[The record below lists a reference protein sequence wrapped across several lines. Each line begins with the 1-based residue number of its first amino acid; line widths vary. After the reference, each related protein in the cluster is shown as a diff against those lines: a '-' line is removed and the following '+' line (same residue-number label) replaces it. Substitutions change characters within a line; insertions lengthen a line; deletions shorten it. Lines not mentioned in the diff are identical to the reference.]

1 MDKLMIRTITLSLL
15 LLRVFTMGI
24 FAQQEVSN
32 IKVGFLTR
40 DKNFKSDREVAAA
53 YDFLQ
58 KNFAQT
64 QSVTFSEIISD
75 SNILNRFSVIWYHR
89 PDSSS
94 LSNEEI
100 NPEVINLLK
109 LFLESGGKLLLT
121 LDAIKF
127 VVPLGL
133 EITEPKVNY
142 VNAVDEGYGRK
153 LGLHSFRSHPIFHGL
168 FGGAYIWAP
177 LNDQVNRQIGY
188 FGESVPKGKVVAVD
202 WAYITLKENSKLV
215 LEYDFGKGKVLAIGS
230 YTYYSPENQN
240 KQHLQLFTKNCFE
253 YLNGNNLDEISRFWN
268 YDKLQV
274 LPFTPINEY
283 TEIPQAKSW
292 NRNFESMMIYSQ
304 FATDNYYDVVGE
316 RMMMMGKEKGGIEEI
331 WSHPF
336 MALRDYE
343 VGVKFSY
350 RDTIY
355 WFNDQRP
362 EIEVRSES
370 FTRTY
375 RFARAFIKE
384 VITTDREK
392 PVSAIH
398 YEYRGLYPGKLVIR
412 FKSNM
417 RFMWPYSQNASGSI
431 HYGWSDELNAFI
443 VKAQEGDLV
452 SIIGSNKKPESKYF
466 GRYER
471 FSKIDTTF
479 KGQPTDKFQVAALF
493 TFDFKMNDNMDVVLV
508 GTNESEKNAIEA
520 YKDAIKDPEKI
531 YLNSINYYREFLS
544 NGLMITTPDATFN
557 EGYRWAMVGT
567 DKFFV
572 YTPGIGKSLVAGY
585 STTARGWDGAQ
596 TISGRPGY
604 AWYFGRD
611 GQWSGMAISDYGDFQ
626 KVKDVLKLFQ
636 KYQDLSGKIFH
647 ELTTSGA
654 VHYDAAD
661 ATPLYIILAGHY
673 LRWSGD
679 IDFIRDSWSNIKK
692 AIDFLYSTDTDGDNL
707 IENTNVGHGWVEGGS
722 LYGSKTTFYLAG
734 CWAAALEQAEYIAN
748 ALRYEKE
755 ADQYKKDFE
764 AVKKIV
770 NLDFWNTKT
779 NFFNYGKLP
788 DNTYNEERTILP
800 SVPLYFN
807 LADKE
812 KAAAVLDVYAENSF
826 STNWGV
832 RILSD
837 QSPLFNP
844 RGYHYGSVW
853 PLFTGWTALAE
864 YQYGNHLQGFSH
876 IMNNLKVYE
885 NWARGYVEE
894 VLNGSEYLP
903 SGVCPHQCWSETM
916 VLQPIL
922 EGMLGLRAS
931 ALENTLSFSPRF
943 PADWDSV
950 QIENIKVGSHLVNMK
965 MMKTDKKTSYYF
977 SHTGDKQLKI
987 EFSPYFMQGTE
998 FVKIILKNNEY
1009 KPEPLTSRQNVY
1021 LNLTLELENELI
1033 VEIYH
1038 SGGISVLPVV
1048 PNPKPGDASE
1058 GFRIISSDLKN
1069 NIYAVEVEGKSGS
1082 EEILKVYMRD
1092 NIINSV
1098 DNGELISSEENI
1110 YSIRVIF
1117 EKSDHK
1123 YSRKVIRLHL

>member
-1 MDKLMIRTITLSLL
+1 MIKIITLILFLL
-15 LLRVFTMGI
+15 EFFSVEI
-24 FAQQEVSN
+24 SAQQDISN

-40 DKNFKSDREVAAA
+40 DKNFQYNQELAAA
-53 YDFLQ
+53 FSFLQ
-58 KNFAQT
+58 KNFRYT
-64 QSVTFSEIISD
+64 RSITFSEIKSD
-75 SNILNRFSVIWYHR
+75 PEHLNDINVIWFHR
-89 PDSSS
+89 PDSVDF
-94 LSNEEI
+94 SNEET
-100 NPEVINLLK
+100 ESQVISSIK
-109 LFLESGGKLLLT
+109 KFIEMGGNLLLT
-121 LDAIKF
+121 LDAMKL

-133 EITEPKVNY
+133 ESANPQINY
-142 VNAVDEGYGRK
+142 VEAFDEGYGRK
-153 LGLHSFRSHPIFHGL
+153 LGLHSFKSHPIFHNL
-168 FGGAYIWAP
+168 YGGAYIWAP
-177 LNDQVNRQIGY
+177 LKDQLNRQVGFFKNSI
-188 FGESVPKGKVVAVD
+188 PNGKVAAVD
-202 WAYITLKENSKLV
+202 WAYITLKEDSKLV
-215 LEYDFGKGKVLAIGS
+215 LEYVLGKGKIIAVGS

-240 KQHLQLFTKNCFE
+240 KQHLELFTKNCLE
-253 YLNGNNLDEISRFWN
+253 YLTGNNLNEIPRYWN
-268 YDKLQV
+268 YNPFQI
-274 LPFTPINEY
+274 LPFTYLSENIV
-283 TEIPQAKSW
+283 IPPANIW
-292 NRNFESMMIYSQ
+292 NRNLESLTINSQ
-304 FATDNYYDVVGE
+304 FASENNFDITGE
-316 RMMMMGKEKGGIEEI
+316 RMMIMGKEKGGIEEI

-336 MALRDYE
+336 MTLRDYE

-355 WFNDQRP
+355 WFNDQIP
-362 EIEVRSES
+362 QIEVRPES

-375 RFARAFIKE
+375 RFVRAFVKE
-384 VITTDREK
+384 IITTDREN
-392 PVSAIH
+392 PVGVIH
-398 YEYRGLYPGKLVIR
+398 YEYRGVYPGQLVIR

-417 RFMWPYSQNASGSI
+417 RFMWPYSQNTSDSI
-431 HYGWSDELNAFI
+431 FYGWCEQLNSFIIKAQNDEL
-443 VKAQEGDLV
+443 VM
-452 SIIGSNKKPESKYF
+452 IIGSNKKPVSKLSGQF
-466 GRYER
+466 ED
-471 FSKIDTTF
+471 FTKSDTTF
-479 KGQPTDKFQVAALF
+479 EGQPTDKFQVAALF
-493 TFDFKMNDNMDVVLV
+493 TFDLGMNDNMDIIVV
-508 GTNESEKNAIEA
+508 GTNEGEKSALASYSEAISN
-520 YKDAIKDPEKI
+520 PEKI
-531 YLNSINYYREFLS
+531 YLNSTKYYREFLS
-544 NGLMITTPDATFN
+544 NGLIITTPDATFN

-572 YTPGIGKSLVAGY
+572 NTPGIGKSLVAGY
-585 STTARGWDGAQ
+585 STTAKGWDGAQ
-596 TISGRPGY
+596 PISGRPGY

-626 KVKDVLKLFQ
+626 KVKEVLQFYQ

-692 AIDFLYSTDTDGDNL
+692 AIDFLYTTDTDGDRL
-707 IENTNVGHGWVEGGS
+707 IENTNVGHGWIEGGS
-722 LYGSKTTFYLAG
+722 LYGAKTTFYLAG
-734 CWAAALEQAEYIAN
+734 CWAAALGQAEYIADV
-748 ALRYEKE
+748 LGFESE
-755 ADQYKKDFE
+755 ANKYRKDFE
-764 AVKKIV
+764 NVMKIV
-770 NLDFWNTKT
+770 NNDFWNGKT
-779 NFFNYGKLP
+779 HFFNYGKLP
-788 DNTYNEERTILP
+788 DNTYNQERTILP
-800 SVPLYFN
+800 AVPLYFN

-812 KAAAVLDVYAENSF
+812 KAAAVLDVYAGNGF

-864 YQYGNHLQGFSH
+864 YQYGNYLQGFSH

-931 ALENTLSFSPRF
+931 ALENTLMFAPRF
-943 PADWDSV
+943 PPDWDSV
-950 QIENIKVGSHLVNMK
+950 QIENIKVGSHLVNVK
-965 MMKTDKKTSYYF
+965 MMRKDKKTSYYF

-987 EFSPYFMQGTE
+987 EFSPYFMQGME

-1009 KPEPLTSRQNVY
+1009 KPEPLISKQNVY
-1021 LNLTLELENELI
+1021 LNLFLELEKELL

-1069 NIYAVEVEGKSGS
+1069 NIYTVEVEGKSGS
-1082 EEILKVYMRD
+1082 EEILKVVMGD
-1092 NIINSV
+1092 KIINSV

-1117 EKSDHK
+1117 EKSDSK
-1123 YSRKVIRLHL
+1123 YLRKVITIHL